1 MLNKYDEY
9 IEELLLAQYNVSEII
24 EHMLT
29 RGEIREDFIKD
40 QIIKQ
45 FPHIKC
51 CKGVITSASG
61 NEQSGQLD
69 IIIPKE
75 GARERCLG
83 AQHLFSC
90 EDVSLVLEVKSA
102 ATGTHF
108 RELNDEAKRIKS
120 FESSSYPRFGLIC
133 YNYNLTKKN
142 LLKRFGYTYDSEI
155 MSFEYSDQLRHEYPN
170 IDFVLALE
178 KDEENGYSKC
188 FFITKDVEGEYYL
201 NLSEPVSKHFFKLVG
216 SR

>member
-9 IEELLLAQYNVSEII
+9 IEELLFAQYNVSEII

-29 RGEIREDFIKD
+29 RGEIREDFVKD

-45 FPHIKC
+45 FPHVRC
-51 CKGVITSASG
+51 CKGVITASTG
-61 NEQSGQLD
+61 DKQSGQLD

-83 AQHLFSC
+83 TQTLFSC
-90 EDVSLVLEVKSA
+90 EDVSMVLEVKSS

-108 RELNDEAKRIKS
+108 KELNEEAEKIKAFKS
-120 FESSSYPRFGLIC
+120 ASSPRFGLIC
-133 YNYNLTKKN
+133 YKYNLTKKN
-142 LLKRFGYTYDSEI
+142 LLKRFGYTYDNEI
-155 MSFEYSDQLRHEYPN
+155 MSFEYSHLLRHVYPN

-178 KDEENGYSKC
+178 KEQENGYSRC
-188 FFITKDVEGEYYL
+188 FFITKDLTGEYYL

-216 SR
+216 NR

>member
-45 FPHIKC
+45 FPHVRC
-51 CKGVITSASG
+51 CKGVITSSIG
-61 NEQSGQLD
+61 DEQSGQLD

-83 AQHLFSC
+83 AQTLFSC
-90 EDVSLVLEVKSA
+90 EDVSMVLEVKSS

-108 RELNDEAKRIKS
+108 KELNDEAGKIKA
-120 FESSSYPRFGLIC
+120 FESASYPRFGLIC
-133 YNYNLTKKN
+133 YKYNMTKKN
-142 LLKRFGYTYDSEI
+142 LLKRFGYAYDSEI
-155 MSFEYSDQLRHEYPN
+155 MSFEYSHQLRHEYPN
-170 IDFVLALE
+170 IDFVLTLE

-188 FFITKDVEGEYYL
+188 FFMTKDVAGEYNL
-201 NLSEPVSKHFFKLVG
+201 SLSEPVSKYFFKLVG

>member
-9 IEELLLAQYNVSEII
+9 IEKLLLAQYDVSEII

-45 FPHIKC
+45 FPHVRC
-51 CKGVITSASG
+51 CKGVITSNTG
-61 NEQSGQLD
+61 VDQSGQLD

-83 AQHLFSC
+83 TQTLFSC
-90 EDVSLVLEVKSA
+90 EDVSLVLEVKSS

-108 RELNDEAKRIKS
+108 KELNEEAEKIKT
-120 FESSSYPRFGLIC
+120 FESGSYPKFGLIC
-133 YNYNLTKKN
+133 YKYNLTKKN
-142 LLKRFGYTYDSEI
+142 LLKRFGYKYDNEI
-155 MSFEYSDQLRHEYPN
+155 MSFGYNGQLPTEYPN
-170 IDFVLALE
+170 IDFVLALQNE
-178 KDEENGYSKC
+178 DENGDAKC
-188 FFITKDVEGEYYL
+188 FFITKDLTGEYNL
-201 NLSEPVSKHFFKLVG
+201 NLSEPVSKNFFKLVG